1 MAQNF
6 ADKRKMVE
14 RVLTNP
20 DAIKRFRQADEG
32 EEQVRG
38 SHTHLP
44 SLVILFLSLATT
56 GLIHVSNLI
65 HLFSWAGNESK
76 GDATRGPI

>member
-38 SHTHLP
+38 SQHLQP
-44 SLVILFLSLATT
+44 SISLLSSPLLASSYMR
-56 GLIHVSNLI
+56 V
-65 HLFSWAGNESK
+65 ESHQSCLL
-76 GDATRGPI
+76 GR

>member
-38 SHTHLP
+38 SQHFQP
-44 SLVILFLSLATT
+44 SISCHPLFFPSPWEVKSHPSFLL
-56 GLIHVSNLI
+56 G
-65 HLFSWAGNESK
+65 
-76 GDATRGPI
+76 R

>member
-56 GLIHVSNLI
+56 GFDTCV
-65 HLFSWAGNESK
+65 ESHPSFLL
-76 GDATRGPI
+76 GR